1 MDYTKINNALEI
13 IKEQRN
19 IILCELLREF
29 PIGCSITYINE
40 DNIQTKAIVINHR
53 VTDDNIPKLDI
64 RTIESK
70 KVKLIPITKII
81 NKTITE
87 SVISKQEQ
95 LTNFGKEFNIKDI
108 SLEDEKD
115 DSTHIR
121 HEFAFVLNPKNA
133 IKYKDKFKPFVFTV
147 ELGSVGMIE
156 KESDE
161 SYMSIGS
168 RGKITNCYSFQAICK
183 HQLIRETDGNVRY
196 HFSKYGQHKENTI
209 TFFKNGKYLT
219 TISPFNYGEY
229 DNLLIL

>member
-108 SLEDEKD
+108 SLEDEKRLEIFRAALLKNELNCLLPINISSD
-115 DSTHIR
+115 VNINEFMNFLL
-121 HEFAFVLNPKNA
+121 HEDGYFPRYINNCKFEKFVRIIDALLLNKQELIQKHKVNNNYQKT
-133 IKYKDKFKPFVFTV
+133 IFNEILNGFSRSFYWFKGEKCPFHV
-147 ELGSVGMIE
+147 
-156 KESDE
+156 D
-161 SYMSIGS
+161 
-168 RGKITNCYSFQAICK
+168 
-183 HQLIRETDGNVRY
+183 
-196 HFSKYGQHKENTI
+196 
-209 TFFKNGKYLT
+209 
-219 TISPFNYGEY
+219 NYIVY
-229 DNLLIL
+229 NK